1 MIILEIIL
9 TVVAWLRGWK
19 WKSLIPLGTVLI
31 IGLIYGFILGLTG
44 NFVDTTNVVWVNIF
58 DILAIIALLIMV
70 ILPPKNKTK
79 NDEVK

>member
-19 WKSLIPLGTVLI
+19 WKSLIPIGAVLI
-31 IGLIYGFILGLTG
+31 IGLFYGFILGLTG
-44 NFVDTTNVVWVNIF
+44 SFVDTTDVVWINIF
-58 DILAIIALLIMV
+58 DILAILALLIMV

-79 NDEVK
+79 NNEVK